1 MITLTTAEKALKT
14 VYLGAVAN
22 HLNLKANPFLAKMNQ
37 STCNIVGNEIVKVA
51 PYGVNGGFGALLE
64 DSALPEAVSTSFEK
78 FRETLKNLYGK
89 IEISDKAVRAS
100 QSSSG
105 AFVNL
110 LNSEME
116 SLIKTCSF
124 HLARMLFGDGTG
136 NLGNVVEHY
145 PSIDDYVKYD
155 DVRNFVE
162 GMVVNFENP
171 QNASANIPANVV
183 KSVDRENNRV
193 HYKNSFSSALTSAFL
208 TFLPNSKNNELTGLG
223 KIFKKDN
230 TLYGVDR
237 SQNKWLNPKVVSNAG
252 QITDILIQKMID
264 ELEDYYDSD
273 IDYITCS
280 SDVKRFYQEYLQS
293 FRRNIDYMELNGG
306 YKAMSYGGIPI
317 VSDRFAPKGS
327 MYILNS
333 KDFNLYQL
341 CDWTWLEGDDGR
353 ILKQNPG
360 YATYSATLV
369 KYAEMMCDRPAA
381 QGLITGIS
389 SGSVD
394 YAKQIATNTGTIA
407 TKAGAIATAT
417 GKLSQDYATVNAT
430 ALESADGE

>member
-136 NLGNVVEHY
+136 NLGNVAEHY
-145 PSIDDYVKYD
+145 PQIDAYATYD

-162 GMVVNFENP
+162 GMIVDFEDTT
-171 QNASANIPANVV
+171 NASKTYAQNVV
-183 KSVDRENNRV
+183 TSVDRSLNRV
-193 HYKNSFSSALTSAFL
+193 YFKNSFTTALNTNCI
-208 TFLPNSKNNELTGLG
+208 TYLPNSKNNELTGLG
-223 KIFKKDN
+223 KIFKKDSS
-230 TLYGVDR
+230 LYGVDR
-237 SQNKWLNPKVVSNAG
+237 SQNKWLNPKTVTNAG
-252 QITDILIQKMID
+252 QITDIIIQKMID
-264 ELEDYYDSD
+264 DLEDYYDSD

-280 SDVKRFYQEYLQS
+280 SDVKRYYQEYLQS

-381 QGLITGIS
+381 QGLITGIT
-389 SGSVD
+389 SGSTD
-394 YAKQIATNTGTIA
+394 YAKQIATNTSTIA
-407 TKAGAIATAT
+407 TKTGNIATST
-417 GKLSQDYATVNAT
+417 GKLAQDYATVNAT
-430 ALESADGE
+430 ALATNGE